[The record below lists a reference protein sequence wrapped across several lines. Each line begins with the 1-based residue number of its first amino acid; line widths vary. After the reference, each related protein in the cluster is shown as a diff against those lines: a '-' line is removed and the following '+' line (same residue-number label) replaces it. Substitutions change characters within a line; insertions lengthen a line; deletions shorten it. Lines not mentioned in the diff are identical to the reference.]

1 MAATTIGNY
10 NMKNLNQTFE
20 RYKWGDRV
28 LGCRFSTVSTAL
40 LLLDNSKAN
49 NFVETGTTRRFSS
62 DPQTMVGDGGM
73 TRFFGEY
80 VKIYGGHIWTCDI
93 EPSHIENCKLATE
106 EYKQNITYVVDD
118 SLNFLKSFDKE
129 VDFLYLDSLDGDQPG
144 AHEHQLKEVEN
155 IYHRLTDNTIVLL
168 DDLGSK
174 TNLSIPF
181 LMKKDWIRLAF
192 ENLPQTH
199 KMSQGLMIHK
209 NRLCGS

>member
-1 MAATTIGNY
+1 MAATITGNC
-10 NMKNLNQTFE
+10 NMKNLNQTFD

-28 LGCRFSTVSTAL
+28 LGSRFSTVSTAL

-80 VKIYGGHIWTCDI
+80 VEIYGGHIWTCDI

-118 SLNFLKSFDKE
+118 SLNFLKSFDRE
-129 VDFLYLDSLDGDQPG
+129 VDFLYLDSLDGNLPG
-144 AHEHQLKEVEN
+144 AHDHQLKEVQN
-155 IYHRLTDNTIVLL
+155 IYEKLTKNTIILL

-174 TNLSIPF
+174 TNSSIPF
-181 LMKKDWIRLAF
+181 LINKGWVQLVF
-192 ENLPQTH
+192 ENLPKSH
-199 KMSQGLMIHK
+199 VLCQGLMI
-209 NRLCGS
+209 NQSRLCGS